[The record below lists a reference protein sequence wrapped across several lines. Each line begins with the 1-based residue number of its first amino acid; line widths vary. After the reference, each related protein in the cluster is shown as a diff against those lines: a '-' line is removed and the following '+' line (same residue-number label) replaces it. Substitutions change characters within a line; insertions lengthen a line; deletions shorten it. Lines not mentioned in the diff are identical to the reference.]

1 MTQER
6 AKEIMQKVIYAN
18 LRFLPSM
25 ICVEDAV
32 RMDWIIGKIQ
42 LCLDMELEKEIEHK
56 EGET

>member
-18 LRFLPSM
+18 LRFVPSM
-25 ICVEDAV
+25 ICAEDAV
-32 RMDWIIGKIQ
+32 YMGWIIGKIQ

-56 EGET
+56 EGE